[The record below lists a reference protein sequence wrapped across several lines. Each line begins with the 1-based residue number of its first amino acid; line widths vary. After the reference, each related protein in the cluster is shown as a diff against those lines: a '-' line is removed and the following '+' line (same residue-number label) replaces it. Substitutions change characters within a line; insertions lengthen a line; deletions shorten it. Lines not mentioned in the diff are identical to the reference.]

1 MLYWSGKLIFK
12 NQFAEFSFLRIP
24 KVSFFRVLLTLWYP
38 VTYVRLYSICLKN
51 KKKCICLLW
60 RLVIVHATVVR
71 KRKTSERLS
80 DLVCNAKVSTIIVR
94 CKNASNRHQT
104 LRVSLASSLYQRS
117 MNYDSCTDNICF
129 FHINFFSLD
138 MYWQKYA
145 VYKWIQYWNTTKPRR
160 TRRLLSCNYCFQI
173 GNILS
178 KQDGKIIKGLRK

>member
-24 KVSFFRVLLTLWYP
+24 KVSFFFRVLLTLWYP

-104 LRVSLASSLYQRS
+104 LRVSLASSLYQHS

-129 FHINFFSLD
+129 FHIKFFFLR
-138 MYWQKYA
+138 Y
-145 VYKWIQYWNTTKPRR
+145 VLTKIC
-160 TRRLLSCNYCFQI
+160 RLQVNS
-173 GNILS
+173 ILKHNKTS
-178 KQDGKIIKGLRK
+178 KNKKTIIL

>member
-1 MLYWSGKLIFK
+1 M
-12 NQFAEFSFLRIP
+12 
-24 KVSFFRVLLTLWYP
+24 
-38 VTYVRLYSICLKN
+38 
-51 KKKCICLLW
+51 
-60 RLVIVHATVVR
+60 R

-94 CKNASNRHQT
+94 WKYASNRHQT
-104 LRVSLASSLYQRS
+104 LRVSLASSLYQHS

-129 FHINFFSLD
+129 FHIKFIFLRYVLTKICRLQVNSIL
-138 MYWQKYA
+138 KHN
-145 VYKWIQYWNTTKPRR
+145 KIKPRR